1 MKLGYSGA
9 QKMSVIRL
17 EVGDVSN
24 DVRERILKAVED
36 IRNAAAKFKNDN
48 GEAKQTATVHPFPL
62 KASVMKV
69 AERAARASA
78 QSESDEARKLH
89 LMLPQPH
96 SSIW

>member
-1 MKLGYSGA
+1 
-9 QKMSVIRL
+9 MSVISL
-17 EVGDVSN
+17 EIGDVSD

-36 IRNAAAKFKNDN
+36 IRGAAAKYKKEI
-48 GEAKQTATVHPFPL
+48 GEAKQTATIHPFPL

-69 AERAARASA
+69 AERAALAHTED
-78 QSESDEARKLH
+78 ESGKPKLH

>member
-1 MKLGYSGA
+1 
-9 QKMSVIRL
+9 MSVIRL
-17 EVGDVSN
+17 EVGDISN

-36 IRNAAAKFKNDN
+36 IRNAATKYKNDS
-48 GEAKQTATVHPFPL
+48 GEARQTATVHPFPL
-62 KASVMKV
+62 KESVLKV

-78 QSESDEARKLH
+78 ESESDESRKLH

>member
-1 MKLGYSGA
+1 
-9 QKMSVIRL
+9 MSVIRL

-36 IRNAAAKFKNDN
+36 IRNAAAKYKNEG
-48 GEAKQTATVHPFPL
+48 GEPKQTATVHQFPV
-62 KASVMKV
+62 KESVLKV
-69 AERAARASA
+69 AERAARAQNEPGEPS
-78 QSESDEARKLH
+78 KLH